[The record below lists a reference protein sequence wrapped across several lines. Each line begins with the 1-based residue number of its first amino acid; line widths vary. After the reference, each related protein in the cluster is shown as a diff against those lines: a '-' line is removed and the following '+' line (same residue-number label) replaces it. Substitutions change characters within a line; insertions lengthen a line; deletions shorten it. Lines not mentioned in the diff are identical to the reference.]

1 MEKMNKIELN
11 ERQKAVYAHLQML
24 NGETIK
30 LKDLCE
36 ELKYEFSDFEIDN
49 PNFNNSSARRL
60 LTHDI
65 RAISNCDL
73 VDKFVIS
80 NKNGVALATEETYA
94 AELGREKIKIL
105 RMLKLYWKKVA
116 KVKSNHQFMFDFEN
130 EDAKEIEALVKK
142 GDN

>member
-1 MEKMNKIELN
+1 MEKMNKIDLN
-11 ERQKAVYAHLQML
+11 KRQKTVYAYLEVL
-24 NGETIK
+24 NGESIK

-73 VDKFVIS
+73 IDKFVIS

-94 AELGREKIKIL
+94 KELEKEKIKIL

-116 KVKSNHQFMFDFEN
+116 KIKRNHQFVFDFES
-130 EDAKEIEALVKK
+130 EDAKEIEALVRK
-142 GDN
+142 GEK

>member
-1 MEKMNKIELN
+1 MNKNNELN
-11 ERQKAVYAHLQML
+11 KRQKAVYAYLEML
-24 NGETIK
+24 NGEHIK

-60 LTHDI
+60 LTYDI
-65 RAISNCDL
+65 RAISNCDSIN
-73 VDKFVIS
+73 KFVMS

-94 AELGREKIKIL
+94 EELEKEKTKIL

-116 KVKSNHQFMFDFEN
+116 KIKRNHQFAFDFEN

-142 GDN
+142 GEN